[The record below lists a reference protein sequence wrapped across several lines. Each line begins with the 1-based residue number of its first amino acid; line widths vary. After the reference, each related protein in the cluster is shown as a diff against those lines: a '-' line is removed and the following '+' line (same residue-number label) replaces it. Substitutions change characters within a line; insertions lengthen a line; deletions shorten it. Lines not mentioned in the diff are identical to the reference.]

1 MSKIAIIADKQTCLP
16 FSGIGIDAVICQTS
30 EEAGRALGKLSEEGY
45 EVIFVSE
52 SLAANC
58 LEVIEEISEQKISLT
73 ITIVPD
79 VTREFS
85 GVAEKRLRNLIKK
98 AVGMELPESTTPS

>member
-16 FSGIGIDAVICQTS
+16 FSGIGIDAVICQIS
-30 EEAGRALGKLSEEGY
+30 EEVGRFLRKLSEEGY

-58 LEVIEEISEQKISLT
+58 LEVIEEISEQKTSLT

-79 VTREFS
+79 FTREFS
-85 GVAEKRLRNLIKK
+85 GVAEKRLRDLIKK
-98 AVGMELPESTTPS
+98 AVGMELPE

>member
-1 MSKIAIIADKQTCLP
+1 MPKIAIIADKQTCLP

-30 EEAGRALGKLSEEGY
+30 GETGRVLRKLSEEGY

-58 LEVIEEISEQKISLT
+58 LEVIEEISEQKTSLT

-79 VTREFS
+79 FSREFS
-85 GVAEKRLRNLIKK
+85 RVAEQRLRNLIKK
-98 AVGMELPESTTPS
+98 AVGMELPE

>member
-16 FSGIGIDAVICQTS
+16 FSGIGIDVAICQIS
-30 EEAGRALGKLSEEGY
+30 EEAGRVLRKLSEEGY

-58 LEVIEEISEQKISLT
+58 LEVIEEISEQKTSLT

-79 VTREFS
+79 FTKEFS
-85 GVAEKRLRNLIKK
+85 GVAEQRLRNLIKK
-98 AVGMELPESTTPS
+98 AVGMELPE

>member
-1 MSKIAIIADKQTCLP
+1 MSKIAIIADKQTSLP
-16 FSGIGIDAVICQTS
+16 FSGIGMEAVICQTS
-30 EEAGRALGKLSEEGY
+30 EEAGRVLRKLPEEGY
-45 EVIFVSE
+45 KVILISE

-58 LEVIEEISEQKISLT
+58 LEVIEEISEQKTSLT

-79 VTREFS
+79 FTREFS

-98 AVGMELPESTTPS
+98 AVGMELPE

>member
-1 MSKIAIIADKQTCLP
+1 MSKIAIIADKQTSLP
-16 FSGIGIDAVICQTS
+16 FSGIGVDAVICQTS
-30 EEAGRALGKLSEEGY
+30 EEAGTVLQKMSREGY

-58 LEVIEEISEQKISLT
+58 LEVIEEMSEQKTSLT

-79 VTREFS
+79 FTREFS
-85 GVAEKRLRNLIKK
+85 GVAEKRLKNLIKK
-98 AVGMELPESTTPS
+98 AVGMELPE

>member
-16 FSGIGIDAVICQTS
+16 FSGIGIEAVISQTS
-30 EEAGRALGKLSEEGY
+30 EEAGRVLRKLSEEGF
-45 EVIFVSE
+45 EVIFISE

-58 LEVIEEISEQKISLT
+58 VEVIEEISERKASLT

-79 VTREFS
+79 FTREFS
-85 GVAEKRLRNLIKK
+85 GVAEKRLKNLIKK
-98 AVGMELPESTTPS
+98 AVGMELPE